1 MIARFGGWWARQGL
15 NLWPPPCQGGALPL
29 SYAPIRRRE
38 PASNASSARQASLA
52 GDSGRHAG
60 FNAAMDVPV
69 VSTIAIQPPVVVLQ
83 PAHQTIPV
91 IFASP
96 HSGRTYPDDFLAAAR
111 LDPLGLRR
119 SEDSFVDELFAAAP
133 EHGAPLLVAT
143 FPRAYCDAN
152 REPWELDPS
161 MFADALP
168 PWVNT
173 TSARVGAG
181 LGTIARIVA
190 SGEAIYRGKL
200 SFAEAEQ
207 RIRSCWQ
214 PFHDALAG
222 LIAATR
228 ARFGICLL
236 IDCHSMPSHGHTN
249 RSGGKPATFVLG
261 DAHGTACAPHTTRMV
276 EELLTELGYPVRRN
290 DPYAGGYITRH
301 YGDPA
306 ARIDAVQLEI
316 AQSAYLTEA
325 RTPSFD
331 SARAGPLKTLLRD
344 LLDHVVGRTQA

>member
-1 MIARFGGWWARQGL
+1 MD
-15 NLWPPPCQGGALPL
+15 LPV
-29 SYAPIRRRE
+29 
-38 PASNASSARQASLA
+38 ASSI
-52 GDSGRHAG
+52 
-60 FNAAMDVPV
+60 AAE
-69 VSTIAIQPPVVVLQ
+69 SAVVVLH
-83 PAHQTIPV
+83 PAVQTIPV

-133 EHGAPLLVAT
+133 DHGAPLLAAT

-152 REPWELDPS
+152 REPWELDPA

-200 SFAEAEQ
+200 CFAEAEQ
-207 RIRSCWQ
+207 RIRTCWQ
-214 PFHDALAG
+214 PFHQTLAA
-222 LIAATR
+222 LIASTR
-228 ARFGICLL
+228 AQFGTCLL
-236 IDCHSMPSHGHTN
+236 IDCHSMPSHGHAA
-249 RSGGKPATFVLG
+249 RQGGRPATFVLG
-261 DAHGTACAPHTTRMV
+261 DAHGTACAPRTARLV
-276 EELLTELGYPVRRN
+276 EELLCRLGHPVRRN

-301 YGDPA
+301 YGRPREGIHALQIEIARELYMDE
-306 ARIDAVQLEI
+306 ARIERLPGFSAVQAAMTQFIGDL
-316 AQSAYLTEA
+316 AVG
-325 RTPSFD
+325 
-331 SARAGPLKTLLRD
+331 AGTLI
-344 LLDHVVGRTQA
+344 QA